1 MKIIDI
7 VALTACVCL
16 AFLPSGAQTAKD
28 PREPVDIQQAEAV
41 AKAWV
46 QGWNHRDAEAVLS
59 HYAED
64 VEFQSPLVV
73 KLLGEPTGTVRGK
86 SALRE
91 YFRKV
96 LAAFPVIEL
105 EFLGAYQ
112 GVSSRLV
119 HFQAKGGKVIEV
131 QELNQEGKVRRAI
144 TLSQPAVTSSSETQR
159 TKPAQATEPQR

>member
-1 MKIIDI
+1 MRIIDI

-16 AFLPSGAQTAKD
+16 TPLPSGAQTGTDAGA
-28 PREPVDIQQAEAV
+28 PVDVQAELV

-86 SALRE
+86 PALRE

-96 LAAFPVIEL
+96 LAAFPGIEL

-112 GVSSRLV
+112 GVSSRLI

-144 TLSQPAVTSSSETQR
+144 TLSQPTVPSNSEMQR
-159 TKPAQATEPQR
+159 TKPAQVTEPRR

>member
-1 MKIIDI
+1 
-7 VALTACVCL
+7 
-16 AFLPSGAQTAKD
+16 
-28 PREPVDIQQAEAV
+28 
-41 AKAWV
+41 
-46 QGWNHRDAEAVLS
+46 
-59 HYAED
+59 

-86 SALRE
+86 PALRE

-96 LAAFPVIEL
+96 LAAFPGIEL

-112 GVSSRLV
+112 GVSSRLI

-144 TLSQPAVTSSSETQR
+144 TLSQPTVPSNSEMQR
-159 TKPAQATEPQR
+159 TKPAQVTEPRR